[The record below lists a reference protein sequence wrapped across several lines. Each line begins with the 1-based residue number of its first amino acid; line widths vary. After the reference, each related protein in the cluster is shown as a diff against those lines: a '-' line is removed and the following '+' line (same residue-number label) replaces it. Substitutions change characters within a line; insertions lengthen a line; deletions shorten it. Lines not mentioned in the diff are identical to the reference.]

1 MNVYIT
7 NILIIEDDKD
17 FINWMKGILSP
28 LGDITVDEGY
38 SESDF
43 YEYFI
48 PGKYNLI
55 ILDLRLKSEYEGMG
69 LLNFALNE
77 DPEAPIIILTGYAS
91 VETAVRS
98 LKLGAKDYLEKKY
111 FKEDKER
118 FTKEFLKKVN
128 NIIIE
133 DKARKLSE
141 RKQKESSPENPIIG
155 ENINIKKI
163 MEMADLYADKKLSP
177 VYIIGEFGT
186 EKEQL
191 AGYIYKRSDA
201 RGRFIKKIV
210 FSKKDNITEELFGS
224 KSKEGLIEKAKAG
237 VLYIENVF
245 NLPIK
250 TKKDL
255 LDFLDTGI
263 LKKQSTQDEF
273 KIKTQ
278 IILSTSS
285 VHSEEHYESEIDKKL
300 YYRFKTA
307 PIVIPS
313 LRERKEDIPLIAQY
327 FLNRL
332 KIEGKINIDN
342 FSDQVIDKFKSYSWP
357 GNIYELER
365 VVESSA
371 LEAALNKNKTIKLE
385 HLPFEP
391 HDKWQDNNGSK
402 PIDLDKILNEM
413 FLRYLAMAIERTGG
427 AKLKA
432 YEYLGYENIMA
443 EKKILIID
451 DQSFYL
457 NSLEV
462 ALKKKFSVETAANY
476 DDAID
481 KLENPSEKEFD
492 AALIDIR
499 LDQDDEENIDGL
511 KILEWIKMNKPQISA
526 FVMSAYREFSYAEQA
541 LNLGAKHFFK
551 KPIDILSLIAIL
563 EEKI

>member
-1 MNVYIT
+1 MSVNFT
-7 NILIIEDDKD
+7 NILIIEDDII
-17 FINWMKGILSP
+17 FINWMKKILSP
-28 LGDITVDEGY
+28 LGDISIDEGY

-43 YEYFI
+43 YKYFK

-55 ILDLRLKSEYEGMG
+55 ILDLRLKSEYEGMD

-111 FKEDKER
+111 FKEDKQR

-141 RKQKESSPENPIIG
+141 QKQKESSPENPIIG

-191 AGYIYKRSDA
+191 AGYIYKRSNA
-201 RGRFIKKIV
+201 RGRFIKKII
-210 FSKKDNITEELFGS
+210 FSKNDNVTEELFGS
-224 KSKEGLIEKAKAG
+224 KNKEGLIEKAKAG
-237 VLYIENVF
+237 ALYLENVF

-250 TKKDL
+250 AKKDL
-255 LDFLDTGI
+255 IDFLDSGI

-285 VHSEEHYESEIDKKL
+285 VHSEEYYESEIDKKL

-307 PIVIPS
+307 PIVIPA

-332 KIEGKINIDN
+332 KSEGKINIDN
-342 FSDQVIDKFKSYSWP
+342 FSDQVIEKFKSYSWP
-357 GNIYELER
+357 GNIYELEQ
-365 VVESSA
+365 VIESSA
-371 LEAALNKNKTIKLE
+371 LEGALNKNKTIKLE

-413 FLRYLAMAIERTGG
+413 FLRYLAVAIEKTGG

-432 YEYLGYENIMA
+432 YEYLGYQKNQRGTLNNRIKTYFKEYP
-443 EKKILIID
+443 EFKRKYPKIH
-451 DQSFYL
+451 
-457 NSLEV
+457 
-462 ALKKKFSVETAANY
+462 
-476 DDAID
+476 
-481 KLENPSEKEFD
+481 KLYIN
-492 AALIDIR
+492 
-499 LDQDDEENIDGL
+499 
-511 KILEWIKMNKPQISA
+511 
-526 FVMSAYREFSYAEQA
+526 
-541 LNLGAKHFFK
+541 
-551 KPIDILSLIAIL
+551 
-563 EEKI
+563 

>member
-43 YEYFI
+43 YEYFK

-55 ILDLRLKSEYEGMG
+55 ILDLRLKSEYEGMD

-111 FKEDKER
+111 FKEDKQR
-118 FTKEFLKKVN
+118 FTNEFLKKVN

-133 DKARKLSE
+133 DKARKLFE
-141 RKQKESSPENPIIG
+141 QKQKESSPENPIVG

-163 MEMADLYADKKLSP
+163 LEMVELYADKKISP
-177 VYIIGEFGT
+177 VFLIGEFGT

-191 AGYIYKRSDA
+191 AEYIYKRSQA
-201 RGRFIKKIV
+201 RGKFIKKIIL
-210 FSKKDNITEELFGS
+210 SKSNNITEELFGN
-224 KSKEGLIEKAKAG
+224 KNKEGLIEKVKAG
-237 VLYIENVF
+237 ALYLENVF

-278 IILSTSS
+278 IILSTSL
-285 VHSEEHYESEIDKKL
+285 VHSEEHYETDVDKKL

-327 FLNRL
+327 FINKL
-332 KIEGKINIDN
+332 KKEGKVNIDN
-342 FSDQVIDKFKSYSWP
+342 LSDEVIESFKSYAWP
-357 GNIYELER
+357 GNIYELEQ
-365 VVESSA
+365 VIESSA

-432 YEYLGYENIMA
+432 YEYLGYQKN
-443 EKKILIID
+443 
-451 DQSFYL
+451 QRGTL
-457 NSLEV
+457 NNRIKTYFKEYPEFKRKYPKV
-462 ALKKKFSVETAANY
+462 H
-476 DDAID
+476 
-481 KLENPSEKEFD
+481 KLYIN
-492 AALIDIR
+492 
-499 LDQDDEENIDGL
+499 
-511 KILEWIKMNKPQISA
+511 
-526 FVMSAYREFSYAEQA
+526 
-541 LNLGAKHFFK
+541 
-551 KPIDILSLIAIL
+551 
-563 EEKI
+563 